1 VIVAFAAIIKF
12 AIGAFS
18 GGEFKSMDRGLSSGF
33 SGLMDTQVLLGLIY
47 FIWNGIVTSAWP
59 AFRFEHMA
67 VMLVAAAVAH
77 LPAIWKKASDKM
89 RFRNALFAALFALF
103 FVYVGVSRLPGG
115 WAR

>member
-18 GGEFKSMDRGLSSGF
+18 GGAFKSMDRGLSSGF

-59 AFRFEHMA
+59 GFRFEHLT
-67 VMLVAAAVAH
+67 VMLVAAVVAH
-77 LPAIWKKASDKM
+77 LPARWKKASDKM
-89 RFRNALFAALFALF
+89 RFRNALFAVLFALF